1 MHVRLLVLVAAGA
14 LAAAFVGIS
23 AQRSAA
29 SCIAAVQFR
38 GALYYGTTVSVTPKL
53 GGSLGTGTVPT
64 CTDQIVNGKPYH
76 PIPAHRVRLTRIRG
90 ISPSL
95 AFVAGTSREH
105 IYVRRQLL
113 QARQLPAR
121 IDYLVRGPRCRP
133 ADAPVTLAGP
143 WLAVPSSHAFEQI
156 TVQRASARRYLHA
169 KLRIHIPP
177 RLRAKVQHAYEARA
191 RTLALVARCYRGS
204 FIAASVTPG

>member
-1 MHVRLLVLVAAGA
+1 MNVRLLVLIAAGA
-14 LAAAFVGIS
+14 LAAASVGIS

-53 GGSLGTGTVPT
+53 SESLGTGTVPT
-64 CTDQIVNGKPYH
+64 CSDQIVNGKPYH

-95 AFVAGTSREH
+95 A
-105 IYVRRQLL
+105 
-113 QARQLPAR
+113 
-121 IDYLVRGPRCRP
+121 
-133 ADAPVTLAGP
+133 
-143 WLAVPSSHAFEQI
+143 
-156 TVQRASARRYLHA
+156 

-177 RLRAKVQHAYEARA
+177 RLRANVQHAYEARA
-191 RTLALVARCYRGS
+191 RTLAFVARCYRGS